1 MNDVN
6 IVIMGKTGAGKSTIV
21 NTIIGEQK
29 AEVGDGQAI
38 TKENR
43 VYETIKA
50 VNDKMYRFKLYDTVG
65 LEIDEKVTN
74 HTIDEIEKHIDEVE
88 EEKKYT
94 DISVVWFCINS
105 SCNRLESY
113 EVNLMRRITKEKG
126 IPFIVVITQC
136 YDSEKGELEKQL
148 EKELPSNNVMRILA
162 EDYKSRIG
170 TFPAFG
176 LEELISLSISEYRT
190 LRVQILE
197 KTLQTLNERESDRKI
212 EIKNKAT
219 MAYAKVHEYE
229 KQASKIGI
237 VPGLCVPVI
246 HSKVVKMIREINTIL
261 GIKGMTEDYI
271 ADIIVGAIA
280 TPFMLVP
287 GVSILTASAYVES
300 VGETYTD
307 ALVKVIENSDAQ
319 ELEDNDLMK
328 KKIKLELNKLKK
340 EESK

>member
-1 MNDVN
+1 
-6 IVIMGKTGAGKSTIV
+6 
-21 NTIIGEQK
+21 
-29 AEVGDGQAI
+29 
-38 TKENR
+38 
-43 VYETIKA
+43 
-50 VNDKMYRFKLYDTVG
+50 
-65 LEIDEKVTN
+65 
-74 HTIDEIEKHIDEVE
+74 
-88 EEKKYT
+88 
-94 DISVVWFCINS
+94 
-105 SCNRLESY
+105 
-113 EVNLMRRITKEKG
+113 
-126 IPFIVVITQC
+126 
-136 YDSEKGELEKQL
+136 
-148 EKELPSNNVMRILA
+148 
-162 EDYKSRIG
+162 
-170 TFPAFG
+170 
-176 LEELISLSISEYRT
+176 
-190 LRVQILE
+190 
-197 KTLQTLNERESDRKI
+197 
-212 EIKNKAT
+212 

-237 VPGLCVPVI
+237 VPGLCIPVI

-328 KKIKLELNKLKK
+328 KKIKLELKKLKK